1 MLAYLRRIVGQ
12 AAIAV
17 HPATNLISS
26 VKKSEKPNR
35 PQQRCKAERV
45 QVQIRTEL
53 RCPGPPECPDGLLMN
68 DDAGEMGEARLLAG
82 SRSIPPAKPHA
93 SAVSLIL
100 YIFKD
105 GQMISKPSS
114 VC

>member
-1 MLAYLRRIVGQ
+1 MAVIAVLAYLRRIVGQ
-12 AAIAV
+12 AVIAV
-17 HPATNLISS
+17 HPATHLISS
-26 VKKSEKPNR
+26 VKKSEKPNCKNKL
-35 PQQRCKAERV
+35 QR
-45 QVQIRTEL
+45 QIRTEL

-100 YIFKD
+100 YVFKD